1 MRKVIVM
8 PSPSNLFSSRPSAPK
23 RNHIGMTTS
32 DFRRFL
38 TNLQFQPPAHRT
50 FLRNLLRRALA
61 ARGRD
66 RFLVT
71 ILVNPTP

>member
-1 MRKVIVM
+1 MGKVIVM
-8 PSPSNLFSSRPSAPK
+8 PSPSNPFSSRPSAPK

-32 DFRRFL
+32 DSRCLL
-38 TNLQFQPPAHRT
+38 TNLQLQPPFHRA

-61 ARGRD
+61 AHGPD

>member
-1 MRKVIVM
+1 MGQIIIM
-8 PSPSNLFSSRPSAPK
+8 PSPNNPFSSRPSAPK

-32 DFRRFL
+32 DFRRSL
-38 TNLQFQPPAHRT
+38 TNLQFQPPSHRT

>member
-1 MRKVIVM
+1 MGKVVTM
-8 PSPSNLFSSRPSAPK
+8 PSPNNPFSSRPSAPK

-38 TNLQFQPPAHRT
+38 TNLQFQPPSHHT

-61 ARGRD
+61 APGRD

-71 ILVNPTP
+71 TLVNPTP